1 MIATLVVNKLRGAE
15 FITSDLGLKLE
26 ETIVEQLG
34 TARKVTITKD
44 STTIIV
50 DVSSKDEILAMIA
63 QIKKNLQS

>member
-44 STTIIV
+44 STTIIATAT
-50 DVSSKDEILAMIA
+50 SKDEIPAMIA